1 MAAACPEKFISDQ
14 TNSETLRPPNVNW
27 YCLHTKPLKENQVAS
42 YCDNQLGLETYFPR
56 LRQQRTIR
64 RQQRTVIGPLFPR
77 YLFCRFDAPLFFR
90 AVRYAPD
97 VLTVVTAGNSPAIVE
112 DSLIASLRD
121 WTAPENDIL
130 TLKPTMQPGDSV
142 QIVAGPMQG
151 LSGTILAECNERNRV
166 KLLLSFLQE
175 GAHLSV
181 DRADLR
187 LIA

>member
-1 MAAACPEKFISDQ
+1 
-14 TNSETLRPPNVNW
+14 VNW
-27 YCLHTKPLKENQVAS
+27 YCLHTKPLKEGQVAS
-42 YCDNQLGLETYFPR
+42 YCDAQLGLETYFPR

-64 RQQRTVIGPLFPR
+64 RVQRTVIGPLFPR
-77 YLFCRFDAPLFFR
+77 YLFCRFDAPLFYR

-97 VLTVVTAGNSPAIVE
+97 VITVVSAGNAPAVVE
-112 DSLIASLRD
+112 DSLIAGLRD

-130 TLKPTMQPGDSV
+130 TLQPSLRPGAAV

-151 LSGTILAECNERNRV
+151 LSGTILTECNERNRV
-166 KLLLSFLQE
+166 KLLLSFLQD
-175 GAHLSV
+175 GVHLSV

>member
-1 MAAACPEKFISDQ
+1 
-14 TNSETLRPPNVNW
+14 
-27 YCLHTKPLKENQVAS
+27 
-42 YCDNQLGLETYFPR
+42 
-56 LRQQRTIR
+56 
-64 RQQRTVIGPLFPR
+64 
-77 YLFCRFDAPLFFR
+77 
-90 AVRYAPD
+90 
-97 VLTVVTAGNSPAIVE
+97 LTVVTAGNAPAIVE
-112 DSLIASLRD
+112 DSLIASLRE

-130 TLKPTMQPGDSV
+130 TLKPSMQPGDTV

-151 LSGTILAECNERNRV
+151 LSGTILSECSERNRV